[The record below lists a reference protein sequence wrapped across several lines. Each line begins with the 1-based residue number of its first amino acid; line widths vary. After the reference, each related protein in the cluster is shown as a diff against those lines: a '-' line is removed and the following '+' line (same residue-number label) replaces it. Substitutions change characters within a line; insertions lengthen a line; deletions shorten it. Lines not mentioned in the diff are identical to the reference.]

1 MSAPNELIDF
11 DIFDEN
17 KDDSEFRLDSLI
29 ANAEGLGYIVFDQH
43 GNVGDVSDNFA
54 QIVGFESSMKLMGV
68 SADDILSK
76 LKMLTTDD
84 NKLLVPEM
92 FPDLVKRSFDTLQ
105 AHKKSVLATTTDG
118 RRIRVNWWFAG
129 NGLMLATVKDVSDER
144 RYRDLLEM
152 AMEAADAGFWSMSFE
167 TGKFTY
173 SESVINRLTDDERTK
188 MQNHGLWSIIHKSD
202 LAEMTK
208 AWQGIIIGTDPF
220 DLTYRVVTELDGTIW
235 QRSVGR
241 IQRGS
246 GGQLVGATA
255 FVRNITKDVEKQD
268 ELIRAKETSKA
279 KSEFL
284 ARMSHEIRTPLNA
297 IIGMSDSLKDED
309 LSEEIL
315 EVVDDIEQ
323 AADGLHHLLSRTLDH
338 AKLLSDKMDVELQP
352 ADIREVI
359 NICNRLWSPQCSSK
373 SINLNV
379 NIDNSVPEDLLI
391 DSFRLQQCLNNLLSN
406 AIKFTE
412 KGQIDLVVKLAKL
425 QDELSLVIAV
435 RDTGIGM
442 TATEAKSIF
451 KPFSQADGTI
461 SRKYGGTGLGMSI
474 TKQLTEL
481 MGGKI
486 KVKSESNVGTTF
498 AMILPVLKSQT
509 ELENILGQGSLQEK
523 ETSEEVSKRPSLK
536 TINEMP
542 KPIISRS
549 SKQNEP
555 VEDASASQKPFEGLS
570 VLCVEDNLMNQKVVK
585 RLIGKRVTNLQFAN
599 NGIEALDVLSC
610 MHIDVVLM
618 DIHMPVMDGIEAT
631 IKIRESKEA
640 WANVIII
647 ALTADPDYQQRRI
660 CKNIGMDD
668 TIAKPVRKEDILKA
682 FDRTIGDIDR
692 DYAQKVRLSA

>member
-1 MSAPNELIDF
+1 MSSPNELIDF

-352 ADIREVI
+352 SDIREVI
-359 NICNRLWSPQCSSK
+359 DICNRLWSPQCSSK

-523 ETSEEVSKRPSLK
+523 ETSEEVSKRPPLK

-542 KPIISRS
+542 KPIISPS